1 MQNSSKLCFATV
13 DRVNE
18 PDLIWQRGHEE
29 LNMIAGDL
37 GALGDRAD
45 LHVLVIDVPAFL
57 AGVGRSAAGE
67 CLQALMIPPI
77 HRL

>member
-67 CLQALMIPPI
+67 CGQALMIPPI